1 MNFGNWDLGQWIVI
15 GISAFLIAWYV
26 VAGYLNRKRGIRI
39 YRWLRD
45 GLEKIGPISDMQWIG
60 SSGSGGKIILG
71 KADLPFERVEAIFL
85 LETRELLPL
94 WIFDLIRKKRDELIL
109 KASLRSTPPQ
119 EIEVARKGDNQ
130 FSKLLVIDNNPP
142 FILISAPEGMQIA
155 TRGKQNPNSLKTLR
169 EYLTEEGEA
178 IKRLSVRKSVPQL
191 VLRIS
196 LTRLIN
202 TPAVDFFSS
211 LQKLLE
217 HNLM

>member
-1 MNFGNWDLGQWIVI
+1 MNFENWDLGQWIVI

-60 SSGSGGKIILG
+60 SSGSGGKIVLS
-71 KADLPFERVEAIFL
+71 KADFPFERVEAIFL

-94 WIFDLIRKKRDELIL
+94 WIFNLLRNKRDELIL
-109 KASLRSTPPQ
+109 KASLRSTPPL

-130 FSKLLVIDNNPP
+130 FSKLLVIDNKPP
-142 FILISAPEGMQIA
+142 FTLISAPEGMQIA
-155 TRGKQNPNSLKTLR
+155 ARGKQNPNSLETLR

-191 VLRIS
+191 VLHIS
-196 LTRLIN
+196 LTRLKN
-202 TPAVDFFSS
+202 TPAVDSFSS
-211 LQKLLE
+211 LQKLIE
-217 HNLM
+217 HI